1 MKGQRVVLIE
11 DLISSGKSSIE
22 AAKSLRDEG
31 MSICGIASIFTYGF
45 NDAFIN
51 FKNAEINY
59 ISLCDYETLLPEA
72 INQNILESDDLSIL
86 MQWREN
92 PSIWKK

>member
-1 MKGQRVVLIE
+1 MN
-11 DLISSGKSSIE
+11 
-22 AAKSLRDEG
+22 
-31 MSICGIASIFTYGF
+31 ICGIASIFTYGF
-45 NDAFIN
+45 NDTLIN

-72 INQNILESDDLSIL
+72 INQNILKSDDLSIL